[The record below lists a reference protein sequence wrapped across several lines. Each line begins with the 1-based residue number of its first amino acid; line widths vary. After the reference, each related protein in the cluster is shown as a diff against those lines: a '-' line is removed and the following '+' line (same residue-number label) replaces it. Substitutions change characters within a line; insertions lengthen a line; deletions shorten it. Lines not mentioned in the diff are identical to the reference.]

1 MIHPCTRREILLGG
15 ASLSIAMLASPNS
28 LAATRTLARTGIKRL
43 VSSCGIEAWFVQ
55 DSTVPLIAMEF
66 AFTGGAT
73 QDPEQKPGV
82 SHMVAGLLKEGSAGL
97 DFKTFHERLDH
108 RAIDLHFHSTH
119 DHFRGSLRTLKDNAD
134 EAFDLLRMALTS
146 PRFDATD
153 VERIRATVLARLR
166 HDSTDPSSL
175 AHLKFLEVAFSDHP
189 YARPAGGSLE
199 SVPKIEIADLKGYA
213 RRVIAKDTLKLAV
226 VGDVRPEVLCKL
238 LDKTFGSLPTEA
250 EAAPVPE
257 VVAAKPPRRLFIP
270 LDVPQTVVT
279 FGGPAFRRSEP
290 DFMAAYV
297 VNHILGGAGLTSRLF
312 REVREKR
319 GLAYSVRE
327 NLVWLDHSAM
337 FLGNS
342 GTCADRADET
352 VEEIEKQVRDIAE
365 EGPTQQ
371 ELDDAKSYLK
381 GSQILALNTSSKL
394 ARTLQQQQLDKL
406 PIDYF
411 EKHNAVVDGVTL
423 ADAKRAARRLW
434 GDGLLTIIVGRSPR
448 DAAQPTTMPPAITP
462 PPGAQQLDAAPTAP
476 PN

>member
-1 MIHPCTRREILLGG
+1 MIHPCTRREVLLGG
-15 ASLSIAMLASPNS
+15 GSLSIATLASPNS
-28 LAATRTLARTGIKRL
+28 LAATRTLARTRIKRL

-82 SHMVAGLLKEGSAGL
+82 SHMVAGLLKEGSGEL
-97 DFKTFHERLDH
+97 DFKTFHERLEH

-119 DHFRGSLRTLKDNAD
+119 DHFRGSLRTLEDNAD
-134 EAFDLLRMALTS
+134 DAFDLLRMALTS
-146 PRFDATD
+146 PRFDAAD

-175 AHLKFLEVAFSDHP
+175 AHRKFLEVAFSNHP
-189 YARPAGGSLE
+189 YARPVGGSLE
-199 SVPKIEIADLKGYA
+199 SVPKIEVADLKGYV
-213 RRVIAKDTLKLAV
+213 RRVLAKDTLKLAV
-226 VGDVRPEVLCKL
+226 VGDVDPEILCKL
-238 LDKTFGSLPTEA
+238 LDKTFGSLPTKA
-250 EAAPVPE
+250 EATPVAD
-257 VVAAKPPRRLFIP
+257 VIAAKPPQRVFIP

-279 FGGPAFRRSEP
+279 FGGPAVRRTEP
-290 DFMAAYV
+290 DFMATYV

-327 NLVWLDHSAM
+327 NMVWLDHSAM

-342 GTCADRADET
+342 GTCADRAYET
-352 VEEIEKQVRDIAE
+352 VEEIEKQVRHIAE

-381 GSQILALNTSSKL
+381 GSQLLALNTSSKL

-434 GDGLLTIIVGRSPR
+434 GDGLLTIIVGRSPK
-448 DAAQPTTMPPAITP
+448 DATQPTTMPSATIP
-462 PPGAQQLDAAPTAP
+462 PPGTEQLDAAPMAP

>member
-146 PRFDATD
+146 RFDATD